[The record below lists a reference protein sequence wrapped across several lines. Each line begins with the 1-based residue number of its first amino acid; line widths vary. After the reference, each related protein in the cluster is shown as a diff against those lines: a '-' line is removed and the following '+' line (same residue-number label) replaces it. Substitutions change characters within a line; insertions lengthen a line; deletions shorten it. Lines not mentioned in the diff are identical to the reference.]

1 MFCTK
6 FGWNWPCGSG
16 EEAFFHQYIFTLVLL
31 SLLGKQ
37 QGPYFNK
44 LESPLPK
51 DALYQVRLKL
61 ARWFWRRRKY
71 EKFTTRTTTTTTT
84 TDNGQIVIRK
94 AHLSLCFSNSF
105 FFGLRQPLLQFA
117 ADIGFPQLQDLFVF
131 YKICKIL
138 WKILLGLK
146 FFSNKK
152 WILSLSR
159 MHKTLHQH
167 YTRRQRQQDKN

>member
-1 MFCTK
+1 M
-6 FGWNWPCGSG
+6 
-16 EEAFFHQYIFTLVLL
+16 L

-105 FFGLRQPLLQFA
+105 FFLAFGSPCYSLLL
-117 ADIGFPQLQDLFVF
+117 ILGFLN
-131 YKICKIL
+131 YKIYLSFTKFAKFYEKYCWVLNFFRIKNGFSLFLGCIKHYINIMQEDRDKKI
-138 WKILLGLK
+138 
-146 FFSNKK
+146 
-152 WILSLSR
+152 
-159 MHKTLHQH
+159 KTVSKTH
-167 YTRRQRQQDKN
+167 